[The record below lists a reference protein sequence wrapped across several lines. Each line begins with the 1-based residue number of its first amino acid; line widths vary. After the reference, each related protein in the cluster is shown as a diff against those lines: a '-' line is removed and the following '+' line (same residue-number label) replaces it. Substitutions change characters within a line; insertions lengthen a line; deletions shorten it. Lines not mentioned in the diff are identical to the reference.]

1 MHIKTIQLLAL
12 AMASQQAGAEIN
24 ANSFV
29 ENLNKLSELSSS
41 TNDMVGK
48 FQVDTVGNE
57 APVRLKVDAVTRT
70 HFSDN
75 SLVESH

>member
-1 MHIKTIQLLAL
+1 MQIKTVQLLAL
-12 AMASQQAGAEIN
+12 AIASQQATAEIN

-48 FQVDTVGNE
+48 FQADTVGNE
-57 APVRLKVDAVTRT
+57 APVRFFL
-70 HFSDN
+70 
-75 SLVESH
+75 